1 MHMQTT
7 VIVVGTGGMARGHIQ
22 RSMLPWPEITRIA
35 GLVEVSEDSRTETA
49 KLFSEA
55 GQACPPF
62 FDSIGE
68 LLEAG
73 IEVDTAL
80 IVTPHKFHF
89 DNTRECL
96 ENGIDVL
103 VEKPMVMNA
112 EEAEALI
119 AVRDRTARLLVV
131 GFPGSLSPAV
141 KTAKAMIAE
150 GRIGRVTGIAA
161 HVYQNWKNFT
171 VGTWR
176 QDPEISG
183 GGFLFDT
190 GSHMVNTVVDLVGE
204 DMLEVTAIMDN
215 CGTPVEVNSSVGGR
229 FRSGLLFSLAG
240 MGDATHCSSAV
251 FVHGEDGVLQTG
263 IWGECLK
270 QRMADDE
277 EFQPVDY
284 PATSGV
290 WEQFLEVR
298 AGELENPCPAEVG
311 LRFARL
317 MGMIRESAD
326 TGRLVRA

>member
-1 MHMQTT
+1 MQTT
-7 VIVVGTGGMARGHIQ
+7 VIVVGTGSMAREHMK
-22 RSMLPWPEITRIA
+22 SMLTQPETTRVA
-35 GLVEVSEDSRTETA
+35 GLVEVDEGSRTETS
-49 KLFSEA
+49 KLFSDA
-55 GQACPPF
+55 GQTCPPF

-73 IEVDTAL
+73 IEVDTAF

-89 DNTRECL
+89 DNARECL
-96 ENGIDVL
+96 ENDIDVL

-161 HVYQNWKNFT
+161 HVYQDWKKIT
-171 VGTWR
+171 LGTWR

-190 GSHMVNTVVDLVGE
+190 GSHMVNTVVDLIGE
-204 DMLEVTAIMDN
+204 DILEVTAIMDN
-215 CGTPVEVNSSVGGR
+215 CGTPVEINSSVGGR
-229 FRSGLLFSLAG
+229 FRSGILFSLAG
-240 MGDATHCSSAV
+240 MGDATHCSSEV

-270 QRMADDE
+270 LRMAADAA
-277 EFQPVDY
+277 FQPVDY
-284 PATSGV
+284 PASSGV

-298 AGELENPCPAEVG
+298 AGELENPCPPEVG

-326 TGRLVRA
+326 SGRLVRASA